1 MKKFFVTFL
10 ILFLVLFTAIIK
22 NSTKR
27 IDDEIFSLKEN
38 IRESKRNF
46 ENIKLEHDYLSST
59 DKLLDYQNLYFDEE
73 LFEKDIQNFY
83 VIYQN
88 RENKAVQ
95 FVKKYLKKN
104 KKDKIVS
111 VNLSLFWSRP
121 QSYYKN
127 WHGKWK
133 SDGGVLAQQGAHYI
147 DLLCYLFGKPLKAIA
162 LLH

>member
-46 ENIKLEHDYLSST
+46 ENIKLEYDYLSST

-83 VIYQN
+83 VIHQN
-88 RENKAVQ
+88 
-95 FVKKYLKKN
+95 KKN
-104 KKDKIVS
+104 IKIKK
-111 VNLSLFWSRP
+111 
-121 QSYYKN
+121 
-127 WHGKWK
+127 
-133 SDGGVLAQQGAHYI
+133 
-147 DLLCYLFGKPLKAIA
+147 LKFSNE
-162 LLH
+162 

>member
-46 ENIKLEHDYLSST
+46 ENIKLEYDYLSST

-88 RENKAVQ
+88 
-95 FVKKYLKKN
+95 KKN
-104 KKDKIVS
+104 VKIKKFKFS
-111 VNLSLFWSRP
+111 NE
-121 QSYYKN
+121 
-127 WHGKWK
+127 
-133 SDGGVLAQQGAHYI
+133 
-147 DLLCYLFGKPLKAIA
+147 
-162 LLH
+162 